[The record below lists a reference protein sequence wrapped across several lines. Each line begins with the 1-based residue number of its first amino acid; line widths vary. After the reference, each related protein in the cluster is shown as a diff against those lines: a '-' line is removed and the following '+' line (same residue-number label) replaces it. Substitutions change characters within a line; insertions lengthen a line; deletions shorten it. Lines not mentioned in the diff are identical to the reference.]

1 MPTEDRKRS
10 LTAWLFLLA
19 VWFIAVPVAIYLTLA
34 EADRERQT
42 LLLQSVR
49 DQGHLAAVALSPL
62 LSREE
67 RSPLNDLQEA
77 LAPFATRE
85 TKLKMLFR
93 PADAAGE
100 QDFYFVAA
108 APPANDETLSDER
121 EALRKLGVLDQL
133 STSCSGDLPLA
144 ERYSDPAGKEEIWTS
159 ITPVQSR
166 WGCWALVV
174 SHPLAGEIGATL
186 GKPYWAR
193 PEMQVA
199 AAIYFALAGLVFAVF
214 GTVRSALLRVH
225 RLAQAKNRGESATA
239 SFTET
244 NRLSE
249 LSGVAG
255 ELDRLV
261 GSLQRASDSIR
272 AAAQDNA
279 HAFKTPLAIMRQ
291 SMEPLRRLLADSGP
305 RGQRALSVMEGAL
318 ERLDHLVA
326 TARRVDETTA
336 ELLDPPR
343 RRIDLSA
350 LVERTLEGY
359 SPLLERQNLELEAF
373 VAPGIQIRGGEDL
386 LENVLENIVDN
397 AISVS
402 PRGGRITVVLTK
414 PTDDTVELLLSDEG
428 PGVPPELLDR
438 IFDRSFSTR
447 QQRTQP
453 EAANAESGTSWHAG
467 IGLWVVRR
475 NIAAMGGWVYADN
488 NADRGLTVRFTL
500 PSAN

>member
-1 MPTEDRKRS
+1 
-10 LTAWLFLLA
+10 
-19 VWFIAVPVAIYLTLA
+19 
-34 EADRERQT
+34 
-42 LLLQSVR
+42 
-49 DQGHLAAVALSPL
+49 
-62 LSREE
+62 
-67 RSPLNDLQEA
+67 
-77 LAPFATRE
+77 
-85 TKLKMLFR
+85 
-93 PADAAGE
+93 
-100 QDFYFVAA
+100 
-108 APPANDETLSDER
+108 
-121 EALRKLGVLDQL
+121 
-133 STSCSGDLPLA
+133 
-144 ERYSDPAGKEEIWTS
+144 
-159 ITPVQSR
+159 
-166 WGCWALVV
+166 
-174 SHPLAGEIGATL
+174 
-186 GKPYWAR
+186 
-193 PEMQVA
+193 
-199 AAIYFALAGLVFAVF
+199 
-214 GTVRSALLRVH
+214 
-225 RLAQAKNRGESATA
+225 
-239 SFTET
+239 
-244 NRLSE
+244 
-249 LSGVAG
+249 
-255 ELDRLV
+255 
-261 GSLQRASDSIR
+261 
-272 AAAQDNA
+272 
-279 HAFKTPLAIMRQ
+279 MRQ